1 MRFSGWTAIVT
12 GGGYGIGRAIALA
25 LGKEGANVALAA
37 RSREKLEAVA
47 ATLRAMGTSPGV
59 YALSVADEPAV
70 EAMVRAERE
79 RTGRLD
85 VLVNNSGIGG
95 PTRSVRDITADEW
108 REVLDVNLTGAF
120 FCAKHAAR
128 VMIEQK
134 RGVIVNI
141 GSVAGRIAYPLRS
154 PYAASKWG
162 MIGLNHSLAAELG
175 RHGIR
180 VNAVLP
186 GSTEGERMQR
196 SIAGRAAA
204 ENISLAEAE
213 RWFLKDQPIPRM
225 SKPEEIAAAVLF
237 LASDDAATITGQ
249 TLNVDSGFRMQ

>member
-1 MRFSGWTAIVT
+1 
-12 GGGYGIGRAIALA
+12 
-25 LGKEGANVALAA
+25 
-37 RSREKLEAVA
+37 
-47 ATLRAMGTSPGV
+47 
-59 YALSVADEPAV
+59 
-70 EAMVRAERE
+70 
-79 RTGRLD
+79 
-85 VLVNNSGIGG
+85 
-95 PTRSVRDITADEW
+95 
-108 REVLDVNLTGAF
+108 
-120 FCAKHAAR
+120 
-128 VMIEQK
+128 
-134 RGVIVNI
+134 
-141 GSVAGRIAYPLRS
+141 
-154 PYAASKWG
+154 

>member
-37 RSREKLEAVA
+37 RSREKLEEVA
-47 ATLRAMGTSPGV
+47 AALRAMGTDPSV
-59 YALSVADEPAV
+59 HVLSVADEPAV
-70 EAMVRAERE
+70 EAMVDAVHA

-85 VLVNNSGIGG
+85 LLVNNSGIGG
-95 PTRSVRDITADEW
+95 PTRLARDITAEEW
-108 REVLDVNLTGAF
+108 REVLDTNLTGAF

-128 VMIEQK
+128 IMMERK

-141 GSVAGRIAYPLRS
+141 GSVAGRIAYPLRT

-162 MIGLNHSLAAELG
+162 MIGLNHALAAELG

-186 GSTEGERMQR
+186 GSTRGERMQR

-204 ENISLAEAE
+204 ENLSLEEAE

-225 SKPEEIAAAVLF
+225 SEPEEVAAAVLF

-249 TLNVDSGFRMQ
+249 ALNVDSGFRMQ